1 MEAREGTEGRSNA
14 LAFDTRR
21 ANVGGEP
28 NHKCHQVDCGEDEEG
43 FSYGV
48 YRHHCVMHQTSPAL
62 VPWISCT
69 SLESYMFL
77 LGLNGISSPREG

>member
-14 LAFDTRR
+14 LAFDTRG

-48 YRHHCVMHQTSPAL
+48 YRHHCVMHQTSPACIQH
-62 VPWISCT
+62 W
-69 SLESYMFL
+69 SLESHAQA
-77 LGLNGISSPREG
+77 SSLMCFF